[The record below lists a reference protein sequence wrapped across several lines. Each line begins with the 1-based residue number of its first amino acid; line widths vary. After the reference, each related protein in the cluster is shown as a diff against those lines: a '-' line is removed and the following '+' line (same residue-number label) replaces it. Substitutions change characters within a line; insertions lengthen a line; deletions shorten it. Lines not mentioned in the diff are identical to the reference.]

1 VTSGRR
7 DIAADPYATAAPG
20 GAPDGG
26 APDGDAPRGERQPP
40 LGIQLGELVPWIREH
55 PIRGVITLLLA
66 GGAIAA
72 LLNPPIEALPNRLSP
87 GDCIYA
93 RTAAAEQTG
102 PNARPIGTAS
112 DVEAVVNAGTAVRA
126 ACGLSHGHEVSA
138 IMPVALPG
146 HGSLPPSGP
155 AGGAELSLAPEPS
168 IAPGAGAATPGP
180 PGAPSASADPATAAA
195 EADRAAI
202 RANVQA
208 TCEAVYAD
216 YVGHPLAGSSYV
228 TFAVIP
234 SVAQLSTGPQLALC
248 LVARADGQWLTSPA
262 RNSHE

>member
-1 VTSGRR
+1 VTSGRQ
-7 DIAADPYATAAPG
+7 DIAKDPYAPG
-20 GAPDGG
+20 ARDGG
-26 APDGDAPRGERQPP
+26 VPDGDPPRGERQPP

-72 LLNPPIEALPNRLSP
+72 LLNPPIEAVPNRLSP

-93 RTAAAEQTG
+93 RTAAAEQKG
-102 PNARPIGTAS
+102 PGARPIGEAN

-138 IMPVALPG
+138 IMPVGLPG
-146 HGSLPPSGP
+146 HGSLAPSGP
-155 AGGAELSLAPEPS
+155 AGSAELSLAPEVS
-168 IAPGAGAATPGP
+168 IAPGGGTPTLGT
-180 PGAPSASADPATAAA
+180 GGPSASFDPATAAA

-208 TCEAVYAD
+208 TCDAVFAD
-216 YVGHPLAGSSYV
+216 YVGHPLTGSAFV

-262 RNSHE
+262 RNSHS